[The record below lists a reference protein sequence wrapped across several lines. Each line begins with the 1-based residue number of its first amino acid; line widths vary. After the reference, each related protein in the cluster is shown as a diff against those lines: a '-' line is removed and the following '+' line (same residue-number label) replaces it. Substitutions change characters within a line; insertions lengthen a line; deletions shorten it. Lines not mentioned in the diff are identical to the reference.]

1 MMILL
6 CKSKNNINVMYDP
19 VGSHAAT
26 HIKDNPSLRLLLKE
40 AIGAMDLLDGDIKTH
55 VDVGRT
61 IGVCDVVHV
70 DDRDEIVYGVRKN
83 REDDGLVPFTKS
95 RGGDPCRTV
104 AMHLVRQDDGSY
116 VLMSA
121 WIGIFGNDDDDEP
134 FPESPDA
141 TLNSAPFWSERAFV
155 YGSQEIIKGTET
167 AIKPW

>member
-6 CKSKNNINVMYDP
+6 CKSKNNINVTYDH

-26 HIKDNPSLRLLLKE
+26 HIKDNPGLGPLVKE
-40 AIGAMDLLDGDIKTH
+40 AIGAMDLLDEDIKTH
-55 VDVGRT
+55 IDMGRT

-83 REDDGLVPFTKS
+83 REGDGLVPFTKS
-95 RGGDPCRTV
+95 RGGDPCSTV

-121 WIGIFGNDDDDEP
+121 WIGIFGNDSDDEP

-141 TLNSAPFWSERAFV
+141 TPNSIPFWDKRAFV
-155 YGSQEIIKGTET
+155 YGSQEIVRDTET
-167 AIKPW
+167 TIKPW